1 MDYQTLIRQRISC
14 RSYAAR
20 PIEPEK
26 AASLVSFIDSIN
38 LEAAKTGQGIR
49 FLLVD
54 RQAGSTGAPQKLG
67 TYGMISGA
75 EYFIA
80 GIVARTETR
89 IWQFGSWFEK
99 IVLFATGQG
108 LATCWLGGS
117 FSRTDFKRK
126 IDLAES
132 EFIPIISPVGYARER
147 RSVMDNLIRLAARS
161 STRKPWAELFFQ
173 GSEQLPLER
182 SEAGPW
188 AIPLEMVQL
197 GPSASNKQPWRVIR
211 DEQGFSFYL
220 ARTRGYVSL
229 GFDMQMNDIGIAM
242 CHFELTARELGLP
255 GEWQQLNR
263 PEQAS
268 MEYVMTWTT

>member
-14 RSYAAR
+14 RSYASRA
-20 PIEPEK
+20 IEPEK
-26 AASLVSFIDSIN
+26 AASLSSFIDFIN
-38 LEAAKTGQGIR
+38 AEAAKSGQGIR

-54 RQAGSTGAPQKLG
+54 RQAGSTNAPQKLG

-80 GIVARTETR
+80 GIVSRTETR
-89 IWQFGSWFEK
+89 IWQFGCWFER

-126 IDLAES
+126 IDLSES
-132 EFIPIISPVGYARER
+132 EFLPIISPVGYARER
-147 RSVMDNLIRLAARS
+147 RTVMDNLIRLAARS
-161 STRKPWAELFFQ
+161 STRKHWAELFFQ
-173 GSEQLPLER
+173 GSEQLPLAR
-182 SEAGPW
+182 PDAGPW

-197 GPSASNKQPWRVIR
+197 GPSASNKQPWRIIR

-255 GEWQQLNR
+255 GDWQFLEGRDRDPLQ
-263 PEQAS
+263 
-268 MEYVMTWTT
+268 YVMTWVT